1 VLFVVCARAAKE
13 LARSETARRT
23 AVVAREKRFMLKN
36 LQIRQ
41 KVSKSKETQLKS
53 LLMTADC

>member
-23 AVVAREKRFMLKN
+23 AVVAREKLFMWKN

-41 KVSKSKETQLKS
+41 KVSNQKKPS
-53 LLMTADC
+53 